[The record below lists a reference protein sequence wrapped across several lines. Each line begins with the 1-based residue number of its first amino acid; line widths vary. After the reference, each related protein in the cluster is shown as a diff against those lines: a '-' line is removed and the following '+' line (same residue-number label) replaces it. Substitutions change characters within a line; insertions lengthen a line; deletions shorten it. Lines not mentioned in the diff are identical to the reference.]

1 MDVRGRTEVL
11 KRERATRGLT
21 VRAAASQAAISPET
35 LRRIE
40 QGKNARL
47 PAAMAIA
54 ALYER
59 ELEDLFELGE
69 PTVEEQVISALMA
82 TAEPEQLRSAAL
94 TLVYQGTRGVPH
106 DEREDHPLFKI
117 AEQLEKVGQAKPR
130 RTGLRWELTIS
141 EADTLLEA
149 AAFAAKHADD
159 DLAQRAR
166 QLVREFRPSQ
176 NIDRREL

>member
-69 PTVEEQVISALMA
+69 PTVEEQVISAL
-82 TAEPEQLRSAAL
+82 
-94 TLVYQGTRGVPH
+94 
-106 DEREDHPLFKI
+106 
-117 AEQLEKVGQAKPR
+117 
-130 RTGLRWELTIS
+130 
-141 EADTLLEA
+141 LEA
-149 AAFAAKHADD
+149 AAFPAKHAND